1 MGEPCF
7 QCYCLIN
14 SLTGNQSISQRP
26 SVCDLQRSGQLL
38 SVPRVRM
45 ACDEEITT
53 VFHKQSILCF
63 SFSTLKSIFVKSSI
77 SEATALAGNYH
88 PGALWEAAN
97 TGLTP
102 VSWAAIKLSAHAR
115 LLLQTQGSSH
125 LKMGS

>member
-1 MGEPCF
+1 
-7 QCYCLIN
+7 
-14 SLTGNQSISQRP
+14 
-26 SVCDLQRSGQLL
+26 
-38 SVPRVRM
+38 M

-63 SFSTLKSIFVKSSI
+63 SFSTLKSI
-77 SEATALAGNYH
+77 SEATALAGNEH

-115 LLLQTQGSSH
+115 LLLQTVGSSH